1 MHLGNDR
8 SSLTRTRKERFMSE
22 DWSFNTQQI
31 HAGQEPDE
39 SFGSINLPIH
49 QTTAYQFKSSE
60 QAANLFALKEFG
72 NSYTRM
78 TNPTQAIVEE
88 RLAKLEGGIGSL
100 LVSSGM
106 AATAMALMNLAEAGD
121 HIVSSRNIYG
131 GIYNLLHFTLPKWGV
146 ETTFVEDANNLDAWK
161 SAIKPN
167 TKAFFG
173 EGISNPIAAALDIEG
188 IANVAHDAGVPWIVD
203 NTIATPYVTKPFDYG
218 ADVITH
224 SATKFLSGHGSAIIG
239 AIVDSGNFDY
249 SKDPDKFP
257 GFNQP
262 DASYNNLVYAR
273 DFGLNSPVGNMAFII
288 KARVQLLRDFGSAVS
303 PFNAWLLSQGM
314 ETLSMRMKEHLANAQ
329 KIAEW
334 LADHPQVNQVMYNG
348 LKSSEWHK
356 NQQKYA
362 PKGGGAVMSFEI
374 KGGKEAGIKFV
385 EGLKLFRHVANIG
398 DVRSLVIHPAS
409 TTHSQLGDE
418 GMRAAGINP
427 GMIRLSIGIEDFE
440 DIKKDMESGFRAAN
454 S

>member
-1 MHLGNDR
+1 
-8 SSLTRTRKERFMSE
+8 MSD

-31 HAGQEPDE
+31 HAGQEPDG

-49 QTTAYQFKSSE
+49 QTTAYQFKNSE

-146 ETTFVEDANNLDAWK
+146 QTSFVEDANNLDAWK
-161 SAIKPN
+161 SAVRPN

-188 IANVAHDAGVPWIVD
+188 IANIAHDAGVPWIVD

-262 DASYNNLVYAR
+262 DASYNNLIYAR
-273 DFGLNSPVGNMAFII
+273 DFGLKSSVGNMAFII

-314 ETLSMRMKEHLANAQ
+314 ETLSMRMKEHLSNAQ

-334 LADHPQVNQVMYNG
+334 LSGHPQVNQVMYNG

-385 EGLKLFRHVANIG
+385 ESLQLFRHVANIG

-440 DIKKDMESGFRAAN
+440 DIKKDLESGFRAAK